1 MAKNNS
7 LPTAVEQYAAIDKYS
22 KAFTPSELDNVKIE
36 QTFKTRLTKD
46 GEQYT
51 TVATFDF
58 TDVTMEQLQALAM
71 RSLVINAQAVYRT
84 GEHVPPADNIKVAD
98 MLARERAAGGRV
110 MSVEKLAGNI
120 SKMSDADKKR
130 MLALLSA

>member
-1 MAKNNS
+1 MTTSTTSTIK
-7 LPTAVEQYAAIDKYS
+7 
-22 KAFTPSELDNVKIE
+22 

-46 GEQYT
+46 GEQFT
-51 TVATFDF
+51 TVCTFDF
-58 TDVTMEQLQALAM
+58 TDVTTEQLQALAM

-84 GEHVPPADNIKVAD
+84 GEHVPPVDHIKVAD
-98 MLARERAAGGRV
+98 MLAKERATGGRV

-120 SKMSDADKKR
+120 SKMSAEDKAR

>member
-1 MAKNNS
+1 MAISTIK
-7 LPTAVEQYAAIDKYS
+7 
-22 KAFTPSELDNVKIE
+22 

-58 TDVTMEQLQALAM
+58 TDVTTEQLQQLAM
-71 RSLVINAQAVYRT
+71 RSLVISAQALYRT
-84 GEHVPPADNIKVAD
+84 GEHVPPTDVIKVAD
-98 MLARERAAGGRV
+98 MLARERGVGGKV

-120 SKMSDADKKR
+120 SKMSAEDKAR